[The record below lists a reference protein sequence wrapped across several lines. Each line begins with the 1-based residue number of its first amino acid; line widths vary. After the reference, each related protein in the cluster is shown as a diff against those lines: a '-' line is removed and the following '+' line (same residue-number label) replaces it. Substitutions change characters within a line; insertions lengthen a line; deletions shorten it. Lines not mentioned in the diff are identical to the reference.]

1 MKKKIEIEFEPIIIY
16 DETPRQIITQ
26 IFKKHKQLILPQL
39 FKATNLN
46 KNTIL
51 SELRKMIEDG
61 VLVRENKTVLINP
74 KHQARSMTV
83 WTWIENGHK

>member
-16 DETPRQIITQ
+16 DETPREMITQ
-26 IFKKHKQLILPQL
+26 IFKKHKQLI
-39 FKATNLN
+39 FNHVVKATNLN
-46 KNTIL
+46 KSTIT
-51 SELRKMIEDG
+51 SELVRMTDDG
-61 VLVRENKTVLINP
+61 LVTKEIKTVLTNP